1 MISLSIHTFHG
12 RHVHIQSRLTKFY
25 KKDKETLFRLVI
37 SYHQMA
43 DSTSPVW
50 KRGALIGLGALA
62 IVLSILVLI
71 HPGMTV
77 VSIVY
82 LAGIVLIIVGIERI
96 ITGIFVKN
104 KSRWG
109 TVGLGILALIFGS
122 IAVGY
127 PVHAAVFVI
136 IMLGIGLLFAGISH
150 VVNGLGNK
158 ESPGWARGF
167 SIGAG
172 ALAIVLSFLIMASP
186 YAGAVFVSLFLG
198 IALLIIGIE
207 IIAVG
212 WTGRRMQLT
221 PTGVRKW
228 GV

>member
-1 MISLSIHTFHG
+1 MS
-12 RHVHIQSRLTKFY
+12 
-25 KKDKETLFRLVI
+25 
-37 SYHQMA
+37 
-43 DSTSPVW
+43 DSNSPGW
-50 KRGALIGLGALA
+50 KRGVLIGLGVVA
-62 IVLSILVLI
+62 IVLSILVFI

-77 VSIVY
+77 ATIVY
-82 LAGIVLIIVGIERI
+82 VAGIILIIVGIEKI
-96 ITGIFVKN
+96 ISGIFVAN

-109 TVGLGILALIFGS
+109 TVGLGVLALIFGS

-127 PVHAAVFVI
+127 PVSTGVFVI

-172 ALAIVLSFLIMASP
+172 ALAIAISFLVMASP
-186 YAGAVFVSLFLG
+186 YAGVVFVSIFLG

-212 WTGRRMQLT
+212 AIGKRMQLT
-221 PTGVRKW
+221 SAGGRKINFKI
-228 GV
+228 

>member
-1 MISLSIHTFHG
+1 MTNSNSSG
-12 RHVHIQSRLTKFY
+12 
-25 KKDKETLFRLVI
+25 
-37 SYHQMA
+37 
-43 DSTSPVW
+43 W
-50 KRGALIGLGALA
+50 KRGALIGLGAIA

-82 LAGIVLIIVGIERI
+82 LAGIILIIVGIEKI
-96 ITGIFVKN
+96 ISGIFVKN

-109 TVGLGILALIFGS
+109 TVGLGVLALIFGS

-127 PVHAAVFVI
+127 PVHTAVFVI

-150 VVNGLGNK
+150 LVNGVSNK

-172 ALAIVLSFLIMASP
+172 ALAIALSFLVMASP

-221 PTGVRKW
+221 PTGVRK
-228 GV
+228 

>member
-1 MISLSIHTFHG
+1 
-12 RHVHIQSRLTKFY
+12 
-25 KKDKETLFRLVI
+25 
-37 SYHQMA
+37 MA
-43 DSTSPVW
+43 DSNSPGW

-62 IVLSILVLI
+62 IVLSILVLV

-96 ITGIFVKN
+96 ISGLFGKN

-109 TVGLGILALIFGS
+109 TVGLGGLALIFGS

-136 IMLGIGLLFAGISH
+136 IILGIGLLFAGISH
-150 VVNGLGNK
+150 VVNGIGNK
-158 ESPGWARGF
+158 ESPAWERGF

-172 ALAIVLSFLIMASP
+172 ALAIALSFLVMASP

-207 IIAVG
+207 VIAVG
-212 WTGRRMQLT
+212 WSGKKMQLT

>member
-1 MISLSIHTFHG
+1 MS
-12 RHVHIQSRLTKFY
+12 
-25 KKDKETLFRLVI
+25 
-37 SYHQMA
+37 
-43 DSTSPVW
+43 DSDSPGW
-50 KRGALIGLGALA
+50 KRGVLIGLGVLA
-62 IVLSILVLI
+62 IILSILVFI

-77 VSIVY
+77 TAIVY
-82 LAGIVLIIVGIERI
+82 LAGIILIIVGIEKI
-96 ITGIFVKN
+96 ISGIFVAN

-109 TVGLGILALIFGS
+109 TVGLGVLALIFGS

-127 PVHAAVFVI
+127 PVSTGVFVI

-158 ESPGWARGF
+158 DSPGWARGF

-172 ALAIVLSFLIMASP
+172 ALAIAISFLVMASP
-186 YAGAVFVSLFLG
+186 HAGAVFVSLFLG

-212 WTGRRMQLT
+212 WTGRRMQIT
-221 PTGVRKW
+221 SAGGRKINFKI
-228 GV
+228 

>member
-1 MISLSIHTFHG
+1 MS
-12 RHVHIQSRLTKFY
+12 
-25 KKDKETLFRLVI
+25 
-37 SYHQMA
+37 
-43 DSTSPVW
+43 DSDSPGW
-50 KRGALIGLGALA
+50 KRGVLIGLGVLA
-62 IVLSILVLI
+62 IILSVLVFI

-77 VSIVY
+77 TAIVY
-82 LAGIVLIIVGIERI
+82 LAGIILIIVGIEKI
-96 ITGIFVKN
+96 ISGIFVAN

-109 TVGLGILALIFGS
+109 TVGLGVLALIFGS

-127 PVHAAVFVI
+127 PASTGVFVI

-172 ALAIVLSFLIMASP
+172 ALAIAISFLVMASP
-186 YAGAVFVSLFLG
+186 LAGAVFVSVFLG

-221 PTGVRKW
+221 PAGGRKINFKI
-228 GV
+228 

>member
-1 MISLSIHTFHG
+1 MS
-12 RHVHIQSRLTKFY
+12 
-25 KKDKETLFRLVI
+25 
-37 SYHQMA
+37 
-43 DSTSPVW
+43 DSNSPGW
-50 KRGALIGLGALA
+50 KRGVLIGLGVLA
-62 IVLSILVLI
+62 IVLSILVFI

-77 VSIVY
+77 TTIIY
-82 LAGIVLIIVGIERI
+82 LAGIILIIVGIEKI
-96 ITGIFVKN
+96 ISGIFVAN

-109 TVGLGILALIFGS
+109 TVGLGVLALIFGS

-127 PVHAAVFVI
+127 PVSTGVFVI

-172 ALAIVLSFLIMASP
+172 ALAIAISFLVMASP
-186 YAGAVFVSLFLG
+186 FAGAVFVSVFLG

-212 WTGRRMQLT
+212 WTGRRMQIT
-221 PTGVRKW
+221 SAGGRKINFKI
-228 GV
+228 

>member
-1 MISLSIHTFHG
+1 MS
-12 RHVHIQSRLTKFY
+12 
-25 KKDKETLFRLVI
+25 
-37 SYHQMA
+37 
-43 DSTSPVW
+43 DSDSPGW
-50 KRGALIGLGALA
+50 KRGVLIGLGVLA
-62 IVLSILVLI
+62 IILSILVFI

-77 VSIVY
+77 TTIVY
-82 LAGIVLIIVGIERI
+82 LAGIILIIVGIEKI
-96 ITGIFVKN
+96 ISGIFVAN

-109 TVGLGILALIFGS
+109 TVGLGVLALIFGS

-127 PVHAAVFVI
+127 PVSTGVFVI

-172 ALAIVLSFLIMASP
+172 ALAIAISFLVMASP
-186 YAGAVFVSLFLG
+186 LAGAAFVSVFLG

-221 PTGVRKW
+221 SAGGRKINFKI
-228 GV
+228 

>member
-1 MISLSIHTFHG
+1 MS
-12 RHVHIQSRLTKFY
+12 
-25 KKDKETLFRLVI
+25 
-37 SYHQMA
+37 
-43 DSTSPVW
+43 DSDPPGW
-50 KRGALIGLGALA
+50 KRGVLIGLGVLA
-62 IVLSILVLI
+62 IILSILVFI

-77 VSIVY
+77 TTIIY
-82 LAGIVLIIVGIERI
+82 LAGIILIIVGIEKI
-96 ITGIFVKN
+96 ISGIFVAN

-109 TVGLGILALIFGS
+109 TVGLGVLALIFGS

-127 PVHAAVFVI
+127 PVSTGVFVI

-158 ESPGWARGF
+158 QSPGWARGF

-172 ALAIVLSFLIMASP
+172 ALAIAISFLVMASP
-186 YAGAVFVSLFLG
+186 YAGAVFVSIFLG

-212 WTGRRMQLT
+212 WTGRRMQIT
-221 PTGVRKW
+221 SAGGRKINFKI
-228 GV
+228 

>member
-1 MISLSIHTFHG
+1 
-12 RHVHIQSRLTKFY
+12 
-25 KKDKETLFRLVI
+25 
-37 SYHQMA
+37 
-43 DSTSPVW
+43 
-50 KRGALIGLGALA
+50 
-62 IVLSILVLI
+62 
-71 HPGMTV
+71 MTV

-82 LAGIVLIIVGIERI
+82 LAGIVLIIVGIEKI
-96 ITGIFVKN
+96 ISGIFVKN

-109 TVGLGILALIFGS
+109 TVGLGVLALIFGS

-127 PVHAAVFVI
+127 PVSTGVFVI

-150 VVNGLGNK
+150 VVDGLGNK

-172 ALAIVLSFLIMASP
+172 ALAIALSFLVMASP

-207 IIAVG
+207 VIAVG

-221 PTGVRKW
+221 TAGVRKW
-228 GV
+228 GPK

>member
-1 MISLSIHTFHG
+1 M
-12 RHVHIQSRLTKFY
+12 
-25 KKDKETLFRLVI
+25 

-43 DSTSPVW
+43 DSNSSGW
-50 KRGALIGLGALA
+50 KRAALIGLGALA

-82 LAGIVLIIVGIERI
+82 LAGVVLIIVGIEKI
-96 ITGIFVKN
+96 ISGIFVKN

-109 TVGLGILALIFGS
+109 TVGLGVLALIFGS

-127 PVHAAVFVI
+127 PVHTAVFVI

-150 VVNGLGNK
+150 VVNGFSNK

-172 ALAIVLSFLIMASP
+172 ALAIALSFLVMASP

-212 WTGRRMQLT
+212 WTGRKMQLM
-221 PTGVRKW
+221 PTDVRK
-228 GV
+228 